1 MHAMAIPLPTFSPDH
16 LHPILVNFTAA
27 LVPASVGSDLL
38 GRGLRKPSMHTAA
51 WWMIVYAAAIT
62 PLTAIS
68 GLWWKSREAGML
80 PARTVAQHQWLG
92 VALVVCFVLMAMWRY
107 RIYRRNVP
115 PSVVYLIV
123 GIVLVAA
130 LVVQGALGGEM
141 LLGG

>member
-1 MHAMAIPLPTFSPDH
+1 
-16 LHPILVNFTAA
+16 
-27 LVPASVGSDLL
+27 
-38 GRGLRKPSMHTAA
+38 
-51 WWMIVYAAAIT
+51 VYAAAIT

-115 PSVVYLIV
+115 PSVVYLIA